1 MRRNKKMITG
11 EIKNKVDQM
20 WEYFWTGGLTNPID
34 VIEQLTYLMFMKRLD
49 LEQISKEKTAIQN
62 AAILGIEEDKSKYIY
77 SEENNYLRWSRL
89 LSDDNAHE
97 IIRNEGMEFLKGLSG
112 DNNSAYS
119 KYMKSAIYK
128 IPSARVLKNTM
139 DIMEAIFSD
148 ESFVKDRDA
157 KGDLYEYL
165 LSKLSTSGTNGQFRT
180 PKHIINMMVELM
192 KPTPEDRIID
202 PACGT
207 AGFLAS
213 SVDYLMRNHKDEI
226 MVSKVKKDYFN
237 NEAFSGNDTDA
248 TMLGIS
254 AMNLMLHN
262 VERPILHQENSLTAD
277 YTTENKY
284 SLVLANP
291 PFKGS
296 LDYDQVHPNLLEG
309 AKTKKTELLFL
320 RLITRI
326 LKIGGRAAV
335 IIPDGVLF
343 GSSKAHKTVRKEI
356 IENHKLEA
364 VISMPSGVFKPYAG
378 VSTGI
383 LIFTKTGDGGT
394 DNVWFYDMTA
404 DGFSLDDK
412 RNPVEEND
420 MPDIIAR
427 FNNLED
433 EKRRKRTEKS
443 FFVPISE
450 IEENDFDL
458 SLNRYKEVVYEEV
471 EYAEP
476 KEILANI
483 KELEKKIMEGID
495 ALESML
501 EV

>member
-1 MRRNKKMITG
+1 MITG

-49 LEQISKEKTAIQN
+49 IEQMSKEKTAIQS
-62 AAILGIEEDKSKYIY
+62 AALLGIQEDTSKYIY
-77 SEENNYLRWSRL
+77 QKDKEYLRWSRL
-89 LSDDNAHE
+89 LDNSKAHE
-97 IIRNEGMEFLKGLSG
+97 IIRNDGMEFLKTLSG
-112 DNNSAYS
+112 DEESAYS
-119 KYMKSAIYK
+119 KYMKNAVYK
-128 IPSARVLKNTM
+128 VPSAKVLKNTM
-139 DIMEAIFSD
+139 DVMEDIFSD

-165 LSKLSTSGTNGQFRT
+165 LSKLSISGTNGQFRT

-192 KPTPEDRIID
+192 KPTPEDTIID

-213 SVDYLMRNHKDEI
+213 SVDYLMRNYKNEI
-226 MVSKVKKDYFN
+226 MVSKDKRDHFN
-237 NEAFSGNDTDA
+237 QKAFNGNDTDA

-262 VERPILHQENSLTAD
+262 VENPNLYLENSLSVD
-277 YTTENKY
+277 YKKENEY

-296 LDYDQVHPNLLEG
+296 LDYEDVNSTLLEG

-343 GSSKAHKTVRKEI
+343 GSSNAHKSVREEI
-356 IENHKLEA
+356 IEKHKLEA

-394 DNVWFYDMTA
+394 DKVWFYDMTA
-404 DGFSLDDK
+404 DGYSLDDK
-412 RNPVEEND
+412 RNPIEEND
-420 MPDIIAR
+420 IPDIIER
-427 FNNLED
+427 FGNLDKEV
-433 EKRRKRTEKS
+433 ERKRTEKS
-443 FFVPISE
+443 FFVPVSE
-450 IEENDFDL
+450 IKGNNYDL
-458 SLNRYKEVVYEEV
+458 SLNRYKEVEYEEV
-471 EYAEP
+471 EYAKP
-476 KEILANI
+476 SVILSEI
-483 KELEKKIMEGID
+483 KELEKKITEGIQ
-495 ALESML
+495 ALEAML

>member
-1 MRRNKKMITG
+1 MITG

-49 LEQISKEKTAIQN
+49 LEQSSREKIAVQN
-62 AAILGIEEDKSKYIY
+62 ATILGIEEDTTKYIY
-77 SEENNYLRWSRL
+77 QKDKEHLRWSRL
-89 LSDDNAHE
+89 LTDAKAHE
-97 IIRNEGMEFLKGLSG
+97 TLRDEGIEFLKNLGG
-112 DNNSAYS
+112 DNSSAYA
-119 KYMKSAIYK
+119 KYMKNAIYK
-128 IPSARVLKNTM
+128 VPSARVLKNTM
-139 DIMEAIFSD
+139 DVMEGIFSD
-148 ESFVKDRDA
+148 KDFVRDRDA

-165 LSKLSTSGTNGQFRT
+165 LSKLSTSGANGQFRT

-192 KPTPEDRIID
+192 KPTPEDKIMD

-226 MVSKVKKDYFN
+226 MVSREKRDHFN
-237 NEAFSGNDTDA
+237 NEAFSGNDTDT

-262 VERPILHQENSLTAD
+262 VENPKLNHENSLASD
-277 YTTENKY
+277 YTVENEY

-296 LDYDQVHPNLLEG
+296 LDYDQVHSNLLEG

-343 GSSKAHKTVRKEI
+343 GSSNAHKYIRKEI

-383 LIFTKTGDGGT
+383 LIYTKTGDGGT
-394 DNVWFYDMTA
+394 DDVWFYDMTA

-412 RNPVEEND
+412 RNPVDEND
-420 MPDIIAR
+420 IPDIIER
-427 FNNLED
+427 FNNLEN
-433 EKRRKRTEKS
+433 EKERKRTEKS
-443 FFVPISE
+443 FFVPLSE
-450 IEENDFDL
+450 IEANDYDL
-458 SLNRYKEVVYEEV
+458 SLNRYKEIEYEEV
-471 EYAEP
+471 EYAKP
-476 KEILANI
+476 SEILADI
-483 KELEKKIMEGID
+483 KKLEKKILEGIE